1 MYIQRYIFKTTYFAY
16 KCCASI
22 SPSLVIWQ
30 SKKKSRAATLAQKHQ
45 HLICHGERTSRASS
59 IKLNTFRFY
68 LRWLHVWICFSVYS
82 HFLWWP
88 FWPFWKKNTHTQVVV
103 FLGGYICFVGWVL
116 GATCVFIRVSQLFPL
131 FRTLTGRG
139 ACKRVNI

>member
-1 MYIQRYIFKTTYFAY
+1 MYIQRYKFKTTYFAY

-88 FWPFWKKNTHTQVVV
+88 FWPFWKKKTHTHG
-103 FLGGYICFVGWVL
+103 FFFGRLHLFCWLSFRSHMCFY
-116 GATCVFIRVSQLFPL
+116 TCIAALPTFQDI
-131 FRTLTGRG
+131 
-139 ACKRVNI
+139 NW

>member
-1 MYIQRYIFKTTYFAY
+1 MYIQRYKFKTTYFAY

-88 FWPFWKKNTHTQVVV
+88 FWPFWKKNTHTSC
-103 FLGGYICFVGWVL
+103 CFFGWL
-116 GATCVFIRVSQLFPL
+116 HLFCWL
-131 FRTLTGRG
+131 SFRSHMCIAALPTFQDI
-139 ACKRVNI
+139 NW

>member
-1 MYIQRYIFKTTYFAY
+1 MYIQRYKFKTTYFAY

-88 FWPFWKKNTHTQVVV
+88 FWPFWKKKTHTHV
-103 FLGGYICFVGWVL
+103 FFFFGRLHLFCWLSFRSHMCFY
-116 GATCVFIRVSQLFPL
+116 TCIAALPTFQDI
-131 FRTLTGRG
+131 
-139 ACKRVNI
+139 NW

>member
-1 MYIQRYIFKTTYFAY
+1 MYIQRYKFKTTYFAY

-88 FWPFWKKNTHTQVVV
+88 FWPFWKKKHTHTSC
-103 FLGGYICFVGWVL
+103 CFFGWL
-116 GATCVFIRVSQLFPL
+116 HLFCWL
-131 FRTLTGRG
+131 SFRSHMCIAALPTFQDI
-139 ACKRVNI
+139 NW